1 MAARWCR
8 GLVPGRRGLLLCL
21 LAALTLVLAGSSDHL
36 RLSYALMAARRALR
50 ESKADSAVAILE
62 RHADRGAQSP
72 EWNYLLA
79 RALRRADRFTDAEKP
94 LARAEQLG
102 WNSEDI
108 RREELLT
115 KARRGEVK
123 KIEDQLAA
131 LLDSGGSD
139 DVAEEIYEA
148 MSQGFW
154 ASYYVADA
162 LECLEYWREFQPHNV
177 VPRLW
182 IADLYD
188 RTIRPEEAISEYRK
202 VLELDPDNKQA
213 LSRLGDILLARLELV
228 QAAETFVRLLSVS
241 REEPEGLLGLADCL
255 RRQGR
260 SVEAKKLLYEVLTLK
275 LDQRQAARATGMLGT
290 IALEDRDYF
299 RAIEMLRQ
307 SIAHESSDGSFHASL
322 AAAFTAI
329 GQETLAAAERKL
341 ARETIDRH
349 SHLVLVTAKVAN
361 NPENPDFRCEAGQI
375 LMEQGFWSD
384 GANWIKTALAIDPR
398 HVAAHELLAK
408 YYEHVGDH
416 KSANEQRAAAARTVT
431 SSASEGKGG

>member
-1 MAARWCR
+1 MAARWWR
-8 GLVPGRRGLLLCL
+8 GFAPGRRGLLLCL
-21 LAALTLVLAGSSDHL
+21 LAALALVLAGYSGRL
-36 RLSYALMAARRALR
+36 RLSYSLMAARRALR
-50 ESKADSAVAILE
+50 VAEPDSAVAILE

-79 RALRRADRFTDAEKP
+79 RALRRATRFADAEKP

-102 WNSEDI
+102 WYAEDI
-108 RREELLT
+108 RREVLLT
-115 KARRGEVK
+115 KARRGDVK

-131 LLDSGGSD
+131 MLDSGAND
-139 DVAEEIYEA
+139 EVAEEIYEA

-162 LECLEYWREFQPHNV
+162 LECLEYWRDFQPQNV

-202 VLELDPDNKQA
+202 VLELDPNNETA
-213 LSRLGDILLARLELV
+213 LSRLGDILLARLEL
-228 QAAETFVRLLSVS
+228 AEATETFVRLLSVS
-241 REEPEGLLGLADCL
+241 REAPEGLLGLADCL

-260 SVEAKKLLYEVLTLK
+260 NVEAKKLLYEVLTIK
-275 LDQRQAARATGMLGT
+275 LDQRQVARATGMLGT

-322 AAAFTAI
+322 GAALDAI
-329 GQETLAAAERKL
+329 GQDALAAAEREL
-341 ARETIDRH
+341 ARNTSDRH
-349 SHLVLVTAKVAN
+349 SHLVLVTAQVAN

-384 GANWIKTALAIDPR
+384 GANWVKTALAIDPD
-398 HVAAHELLAK
+398 HATAHKLLAEF
-408 YYEHVGDH
+408 YEHVGDQ
-416 KSANEQRAAAARTVT
+416 KSANEHRLAAARTET
-431 SSASEGKGG
+431 SPVSKAEGG